1 MNLFPEVVTKRQIT
15 VDLKDKVRD
24 YKKKSV
30 MKSNSSHSSRKGESR
45 GKYVVDFLTMEGES
59 NIQCETVH
67 EMGYVPEDDSEE
79 TSVENAYTVS

>member
-1 MNLFPEVVTKRQIT
+1 
-15 VDLKDKVRD
+15 
-24 YKKKSV
+24 

-79 TSVENAYTVS
+79 TSVENAYTVSWYQTWGLGTKDYTRSIEDNLWSGQKRRM